1 MEGEPFAF
9 GPIRRKPPVSIP
21 MEINFI
27 EESKVKTKDQDSEEF
42 KTHNSLIPKLEIN
55 DCPGIEDSLLQ
66 KPYISEEF
74 LENSMEY
81 SASGKE
87 DVNIQDSSEDL
98 SAEAVEGNQST
109 FVSLGESTGA
119 YTLYQGEDGTLY
131 AVKSWMLHPL
141 WTDLE
146 LTLGY

>member
-1 MEGEPFAF
+1 MYVVFW
-9 GPIRRKPPVSIP
+9 
-21 MEINFI
+21 
-27 EESKVKTKDQDSEEF
+27 SKVKTKDQDSEEF

-87 DVNIQDSSEDL
+87 DVNIQYSSEDL
-98 SAEAVEGNQST
+98 SAEAVQGNQST
-109 FVSLGESTGA
+109 SSGA

-131 AVKSWMLHPL
+131 AVKS
-141 WTDLE
+141 
-146 LTLGY
+146 